1 MKKANEW
8 LKEFWFLWFFLLLS
22 YLILRISGFDIK
34 IVRSDE
40 NKTVLEIGSEPQ
52 GGLRRRPGT

>member
-1 MKKANEW
+1 MKKAIEW
-8 LKEFWFLWFFLLLS
+8 LKEFWFIWFFLLLS

-52 GGLRRRPGT
+52 GGGRRRPGT